1 MDSEEFDLLVQQ
13 LYDSVLAPQSLP
25 EALAALTRWL
35 EGDTC
40 HLVGFDGQSG
50 APLLSTSIG
59 LDEGIGSEYVAHYA
73 AIDPRRMVA
82 AGNLKT
88 GELLLCHEHF
98 DARFVSRSEF
108 FQDYLLPIGVH
119 FTLASTLISD
129 DTRKIQLAFH
139 RYLGHEQF
147 SPREAD
153 RLQRLIPHLQR
164 AMTLM
169 FRCHDLSQQ
178 SLLASNG
185 LAASSFALI
194 AVDGFSRLRY
204 CNPAGE
210 ALLREAEVMHLHD
223 GVLCLGKDGH
233 KRGAEELASA
243 IRETARSGRPLNLLL
258 GKSKH
263 RDQRYSLTLI
273 RVASCAT
280 LPGLLADAVSDGV
293 LCLVAPLDR
302 RRIATARQLM
312 ELLDLTAAEAR
323 LARALASG
331 ESLEHY
337 AKESGLRLPT
347 AKSQLR
353 SVFAKTACE
362 RQASLVRLIAA
373 IPVVRDE

>member
-1 MDSEEFDLLVQQ
+1 MDSEKFDLLVRQ
-13 LYDSVLAPQSLP
+13 LYDMVLAPEKLR
-25 EALAALTRWL
+25 ETLAALTRWL
-35 EGDTC
+35 DGDTC
-40 HLVGFDGQSG
+40 HLVGFDGLSG
-50 APLLSTSIG
+50 APLLSTTIG
-59 LDEGIGSEYVAHYA
+59 FDEGIGPEYVAHYA
-73 AIDPRRMVA
+73 AIDPRRQVA
-82 AGNLKT
+82 AENLKT

-119 FTLASTLISD
+119 YTLASTLISD
-129 DTRKIQLAFH
+129 ETKMIQIAFH
-139 RYLGHEQF
+139 RYLGHDRF
-147 SPREAD
+147 SSFEAD

-164 AMTLM
+164 AMALM
-169 FRCHDLSQQ
+169 FRCHDLSRQ

-185 LAASSFALI
+185 LTAASLALI

-210 ALLREAEVMHLHD
+210 ALLREAELMHLHD
-223 GVLCLGKDGH
+223 GVLCLGKGSH

-243 IRETARSGRPLNLLL
+243 IRETSRSGRPLNLLL

-263 RDQRYSLTLI
+263 GDQRYSLTLI

-280 LPGLLADAVSDGV
+280 LPGLLAGAVSDGV

-312 ELLDLTAAEAR
+312 ELLNLTAAEAR
-323 LARALASG
+323 LARALAGG

-353 SVFAKTACE
+353 SVFAKTACD

-373 IPVVRDE
+373 IPAVRDE